1 MANQYLSN
9 WTKQAN
15 AITNQHNSLNA
26 AIEQHNRTNAE
37 AFAALIA
44 LIGEAV
50 RNTDYKLLADAFP
63 AFRGLPEHYQ
73 EKIAHAK
80 SEEGRLKDVISI
92 TETAFGARKGNW
104 KNQQRM
110 LSILESLPNP
120 FKPLTLTE
128 RKDKKETAEKTEAQK
143 AASKIKTLNST
154 LDWLVERGLLS
165 SAKADL
171 CRSDFSPAVD
181 AIKALEAQ
189 NEIGAGEPPSANVKS
204 A

>member
-1 MANQYLSN
+1 MTNQYLSN

-26 AIEQHNRTNAE
+26 AIEQHNKANAE

-44 LIGEAV
+44 LIGESV
-50 RNTDYKLLADAFP
+50 RNKDYKLLADAFP
-63 AFRGLPEHYQ
+63 AFQGLPEHYQ

-92 TETAFGARKGNW
+92 SANAFGARKGNW
-104 KNQQRM
+104 KNQERM
-110 LSILESLPNP
+110 LSILDSLPNP

-128 RKDKKETAEKTEAQK
+128 RKEKKETAEKTEAQK

-189 NEIGAGEPPSANVKS
+189 NEIGAGSLPSQDVKS

>member
-1 MANQYLSN
+1 MTNQYLSN

-26 AIEQHNRTNAE
+26 AIEQHNKANAE

-63 AFRGLPEHYQ
+63 AFQGLPESYQ

-104 KNQQRM
+104 KNQERM
-110 LSILESLPNP
+110 ISILDSLSNP

-128 RKDKKETAEKTEAQK
+128 RKEKTEKPEKTQAEKMQGYLKNAINAIDKLVAGGMDLGK
-143 AASKIKTLNST
+143 AEAWKLALNAEAGRVIHG
-154 LDWLVERGLLS
+154 LVS
-165 SAKADL
+165 
-171 CRSDFSPAVD
+171 
-181 AIKALEAQ
+181 Q
-189 NEIGAGEPPSANVKS
+189 NEIGAGSLPSQDVKS

>member
-1 MANQYLSN
+1 MTTQYLSN

-26 AIEQHNRTNAE
+26 AIEQHNKANAE

-44 LIGEAV
+44 LIREAV
-50 RNTDYKLLADAFP
+50 CKSDYKLLADAFP

-73 EKIAHAK
+73 EKIASAK
-80 SEEGRLKDVISI
+80 SENGRLKDVISI
-92 TETAFGARKGNW
+92 SQSAFGARKGNW

-128 RKDKKETAEKTEAQK
+128 RKEKKETAEKTEAQK
-143 AASKIKTLNST
+143 LASKIKSINNA
-154 LDWLVERGLLS
+154 LDWMIEHGHLAPER
-165 SAKADL
+165 AEL
-171 CRSDFSPAVD
+171 CRTNFAPAVQ
-181 AIKALEAQ
+181 AARVLETQ

>member
-1 MANQYLSN
+1 MTNKLLTSWNQ
-9 WTKQAN
+9 QAGLI
-15 AITNQHNSLNA
+15 ANQHNDLQK
-26 AIEQHNRTNAE
+26 AIDQHNQTNAN

-50 RNTDYKLLADAFP
+50 RKADYKLLAEAFP

-73 EKIAHAK
+73 DKIAHAK
-80 SEEGRLKDVISI
+80 GENGRLKDVISI
-92 TETAFGARKGNW
+92 TETAFGARKKNW
-104 KNQQRM
+104 KSQEKM
-110 LSILESLPNP
+110 LSILESLSNP

>member
-1 MANQYLSN
+1 MTNQYLSN

-15 AITNQHNSLNA
+15 AITNQHNSLHA
-26 AIEQHNRTNAE
+26 AIEQHNKANAE

-44 LIGEAV
+44 LIKEAV
-50 RNTDYKLLADAFP
+50 CKSDYKLLADAFP
-63 AFRGLPEHYQ
+63 AFRGLPESYQ

-92 TETAFGARKGNW
+92 SSNAFGARKGNW
-104 KNQQRM
+104 KNQERM
-110 LSILESLPNP
+110 IAILESLPNP
-120 FKPLTLTE
+120 FKPLTLAE
-128 RKDKKETAEKTEAQK
+128 RKEKSEKAEKTEAQK

-171 CRSDFSPAVD
+171 CRSDFSQAVD
-181 AIKALEAQ
+181 AIKALESQ
-189 NEIGAGEPPSANVKS
+189 NEIGAGSLPSQDVKS

>member
-1 MANQYLSN
+1 MTNKLLTSWNQ
-9 WTKQAN
+9 QAGLI
-15 AITNQHNSLNA
+15 ANQHNDLQK
-26 AIEQHNRTNAE
+26 AIDQHNQTNAN

-44 LIGEAV
+44 LISEAV
-50 RNTDYKLLADAFP
+50 CKADYKLLAEAFP

-73 EKIAHAK
+73 DKIANAK
-80 SEEGRLKDVISI
+80 GENGRLKDVISI

-104 KNQQRM
+104 KNQERM
-110 LSILESLPNP
+110 LAILESLSNP

-154 LDWLVERGLLS
+154 LDWLVEHGLLS

-181 AIKALEAQ
+181 AIKTLEAQ

>member
-110 LSILESLPNP
+110 LSILESLSNP

-128 RKDKKETAEKTEAQK
+128 RKEKTEKPEKTQAEKMQGYLKNAINAIDKLVAGGMDLGK
-143 AASKIKTLNST
+143 AEAWKLALNAEAGR
-154 LDWLVERGLLS
+154 V
-165 SAKADL
+165 
-171 CRSDFSPAVD
+171 
-181 AIKALEAQ
+181 IHALTSQ
-189 NEIGAGEPPSANVKS
+189 NDIGAGSPPSADVKS